1 MPVKLGRISRQKDF
15 DRIWRQGKTWRNK
28 FFVLRLLMNDLPH
41 VRLAVVVSNKISR
54 KAVVR
59 NRLRRQT
66 KEILRQALSDSAKGC
81 DLVFIGQPSLVGGD
95 FLEIKEAAVDL
106 LKKSNV

>member
-1 MPVKLGRISRQKDF
+1 
-15 DRIWRQGKTWRNK
+15 
-28 FFVLRLLMNDLPH
+28 MNDLPH

-95 FLEIKEAAVDL
+95 FLEIKEAVVDL